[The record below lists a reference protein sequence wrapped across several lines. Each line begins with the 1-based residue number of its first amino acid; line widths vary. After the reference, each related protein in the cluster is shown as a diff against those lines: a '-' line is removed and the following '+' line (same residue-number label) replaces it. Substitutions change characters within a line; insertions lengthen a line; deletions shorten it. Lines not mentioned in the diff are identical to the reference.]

1 MEAVKTESFVV
12 TWLKAARAPFLT
24 VSAIPAGIGGA
35 VAYAHGQ
42 FDPLLFVLVMTGVV
56 MAQSAAD
63 FFDDFFD
70 FKEGAIANKDRQ
82 FHDSP
87 LFAGRVTVTQV
98 LWAGI
103 GCAAVAAAIGVYLYT
118 RVGTPVLVL
127 ALLGAFFV
135 IFYTAPP
142 LRLNMRGLGEIVLF
156 VGFGPA
162 IVLGVYYVHTGT
174 IGLAPLLAGIPVG
187 LFTMNVGVVSNMFDV
202 PADKASGK
210 KTLAVLVG
218 QNAGIR
224 LLGVVSILGYTVVVA
239 CVALKIFPAGT
250 LAVLLTMPLAWQ
262 TVQRTRNYAN
272 PDGYLP
278 AMSWAIATTSVAGIL
293 MIVGYVV

>member
-1 MEAVKTESFVV
+1 MEAIKSEPFVI

-35 VAYAHGQ
+35 VAWAHGQ

-63 FFDDFFD
+63 FFDDYFD
-70 FKEGAIANKDRQ
+70 YKDGAVANKNRQ

-87 LFAGRVTVTQV
+87 LFLGRVTVSQV

-103 GCAAVAAAIGVYLYT
+103 GCAAIAAGIGVYLFT
-118 RVGTPVLVL
+118 LVGTPVVVL

-142 LRLNMRGLGEIVLF
+142 LRLNMRGCGEIVLF
-156 VGFGPA
+156 IGFGPA
-162 IVLGVYYVHTGT
+162 ITLGVYYVLTST
-174 IGLAPLLAGIPVG
+174 IALEPLLAGIPVG
-187 LFTMNVGVVSNMFDV
+187 LLTMNVGVVSNMFDV
-202 PADKASGK
+202 PDDRASGK
-210 KTLAVLVG
+210 NTLAVLVG
-218 QNAGIR
+218 QKRGLV
-224 LLGVVSILGYTVVVA
+224 LLGLVSGLAYAVVIAAVL
-239 CVALKIFPAGT
+239 LNIFPAGT
-250 LAVLLTMPLAWQ
+250 LGILLTLPLAWQ
-262 TVQRTRNYAN
+262 TVRRTARYAD

-278 AMSWAIATTSVAGIL
+278 AMSWAIATTSVAGVLTIT
-293 MIVGYVV
+293 GYLI